1 MKRVF
6 FSDEPHIA
14 PTVGVGDFGKEA
26 AVDQIYLA
34 GPPLPLVPSMSFYP
48 DFFLILSRFYLDF
61 IQSLSRFYPDF
72 L

>member
-48 DFFLILSRFYLDF
+48 DFILILY
-61 IQSLSRFYPDF
+61 
-72 L
+72 